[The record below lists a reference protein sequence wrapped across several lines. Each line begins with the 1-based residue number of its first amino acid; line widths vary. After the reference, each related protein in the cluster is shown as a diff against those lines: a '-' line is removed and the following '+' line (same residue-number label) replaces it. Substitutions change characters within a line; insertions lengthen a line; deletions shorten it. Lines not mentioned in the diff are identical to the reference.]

1 MSTIPPAPADSGSSV
16 KDSSV
21 KDATGKDSSV
31 KDATGKDSSVKDA
44 TGSSVREPT
53 GSSVREATG
62 TMYRISLE
70 AGSSSEYQQTNLVT
84 GFVRPGM
91 LTDAHGC
98 SRMLT
103 DAHDVC

>member
-1 MSTIPPAPADSGSSV
+1 VCEQLEQALAAGLKSLEIELLTDSMSTIPPPPADSGSSV

-21 KDATGKDSSV
+21 KDSSV
-31 KDATGKDSSVKDA
+31 RDAA
-44 TGSSVREPT
+44 GSSVRE
-53 GSSVREATG
+53 SNG

-98 SRMLT
+98 S
-103 DAHDVC
+103 

>member
-1 MSTIPPAPADSGSSV
+1 MCGQLEQALAAGLKSLEIELLTDSMSTIPPPPADSGSSV

-21 KDATGKDSSV
+21 KDATGSS
-31 KDATGKDSSVKDA
+31 A
-44 TGSSVREPT
+44 RE
-53 GSSVREATG
+53 STG

-70 AGSSSEYQQTNLVT
+70 PGSEYQQTNLVT

-103 DAHDVC
+103 DVHDVC